1 MAIDESLP
9 FSTGR
14 RAIAKRTRAHHRIS
28 TPMILEQSRAVLKAA
43 PSTASHKDAHV
54 AVVTAGCNSGDLQ
67 RFANALHEW
76 HCIHVS
82 TQTDP
87 DSDTQLAPDEINR
100 ARLTLPVSTISHP
113 NLQASQMKLAV
124 STSYRVSNVDEDSA
138 STLAPERVSR
148 L

>member
-1 MAIDESLP
+1 M
-9 FSTGR
+9 
-14 RAIAKRTRAHHRIS
+14 
-28 TPMILEQSRAVLKAA
+28 LKAA

-87 DSDTQLAPDEINR
+87 DSDTQLAPDGINH
-100 ARLTLPVSTISHP
+100 ARLTSGLDHI
-113 NLQASQMKLAV
+113 ASEF
-124 STSYRVSNVDEDSA
+124 TSLSDEARGLD
-138 STLAPERVSR
+138 VV
-148 L
+148 